1 MRPSRVLDG
10 EGGDNAVGADQEEG
24 AGAGGGG
31 RRGLERHL
39 EDGLLHV
46 FSKKFDFLIMELDE
60 KSQMDA
66 IMFHK
71 N

>member
-1 MRPSRVLDG
+1 MRPSRVVDG

-39 EDGLLHV
+39 EDGLRHV
-46 FSKKFDFLIMELDE
+46 FLIMELDE

-66 IMFHK
+66 LMSHK
-71 N
+71 H

>member
-31 RRGLERHL
+31 RRGLERDL
-39 EDGLLHV
+39 EDV
-46 FSKKFDFLIMELDE
+46 FASRFPYHGIGRKIT
-60 KSQMDA
+60 
-66 IMFHK
+66 
-71 N
+71 NGRNNVP